1 MREPEDLS
9 QSLVERL
16 PPQGYR
22 HIVITVPNKMGLR
35 KRFLQDPSLHRQMG
49 RLIHRTL
56 SAWLANQTPCPGN
69 GDEKGRALPGII
81 MATQSFG
88 DELNTHPHF
97 HLLVSNGVFT
107 QVGDFHSLGTWD
119 QASLQERIRQAVTR
133 SLVARQLLQPQ
144 SAETLLSWPLEK
156 SGFSLFIGPSMALPG
171 ESEDVQR
178 VLRYI
183 LRSSFPLNRIAYD
196 ERTAQV
202 EYRSVKGR
210 FKKWSH
216 AVDFLAD
223 FSQHIPKPHQHQVC
237 YAGAF
242 ANTLQ
247 MLSVPKNGPEAV
259 ATPTPTPQS
268 RRTKWA
274 ALILRT
280 WQVDPELCPKCRQKM
295 TRGKTI
301 FERAELNKILK
312 ALRIGDYPKRHRSP
326 PPPEDEESAREPDS
340 EDTHSQ
346 VPPDWDDWAAA

>member
-1 MREPEDLS
+1 MKATLNEKVAPLPCWLTRVITVFCYGARTNIKIAVPYSCKTRICPSCVNRRAEDLS

-16 PPQGYR
+16 PPHGYR
-22 HIVITVPNKMGLR
+22 HIVITLPKKMGLR
-35 KRFLQDPSLHRQMG
+35 KRFLQDPTLYRQIG

-56 SAWLANQTPCPGN
+56 SAWMANQNRCHGR
-69 GDEKGRALPGII
+69 GDEKERALPGII

-107 QVGDFHSLGTWD
+107 PEGDFHSLGTWD

-133 SLVARQLLQPQ
+133 SLVARQLLQAQ

-156 SGFSLFIGPSMALPG
+156 SGFSLFIGPSMDLPG
-171 ESEDVQR
+171 ESEDIQR

-183 LRSSFPLNRIAYD
+183 LRSSFPLNRISYD
-196 ERTAQV
+196 EKTAQV

-237 YAGAF
+237 YAGYVTPVLCDAPGSF
-242 ANTLQ
+242 GLLVGRGAASW
-247 MLSVPKNGPEAV
+247 SV
-259 ATPTPTPQS
+259 
-268 RRTKWA
+268 
-274 ALILRT
+274 
-280 WQVDPELCPKCRQKM
+280 
-295 TRGKTI
+295 
-301 FERAELNKILK
+301 
-312 ALRIGDYPKRHRSP
+312 
-326 PPPEDEESAREPDS
+326 
-340 EDTHSQ
+340 
-346 VPPDWDDWAAA
+346 